1 MEYVS
6 ALSEG
11 FQYNRAVVLCA
22 KSVDYK
28 FYEHMNIKQ
37 LQSLK
42 YLQCIIYN
50 FITHIY
56 LLF

>member
-6 ALSEG
+6 ALSE
-11 FQYNRAVVLCA
+11 FFKYKRAVFLCA

-28 FYEHMNIKQ
+28 FYEHMNG
-37 LQSLK
+37 
-42 YLQCIIYN
+42 IIYN

>member
-6 ALSEG
+6 ALSE
-11 FQYNRAVVLCA
+11 FFKYKRAVFLCA

-28 FYEHMNIKQ
+28 FYEHI
-37 LQSLK
+37 
-42 YLQCIIYN
+42 IIYN